1 MSYDVNDPFSY
12 PVNFVAPFYTSKASI
27 YNVIQIKHF
36 GAIKMLLQ
44 TSRYEVLTISQKASN
59 TANNDANTTILASLN
74 CWSCRSTC

>member
-27 YNVIQIKHF
+27 YNVIQIKYF

-44 TSRYEVLTISQKASN
+44 NVIK
-59 TANNDANTTILASLN
+59 IK
-74 CWSCRSTC
+74 C